1 MAEPDETI
9 EDIAANL
16 LTGVMVFLLGAAMP
30 MLAVLQIVSRP
41 DIWTTAPS
49 MKTLLLPAM
58 LVGGIYLGFVGMR
71 WGLRRVRIHLERL
84 PNRRPSSA
92 SG

>member
-30 MLAVLQIVSRP
+30 MLALLQIVSRP
-41 DIWTTAPS
+41 DLWTAAPS

-58 LVGGIYLGFVGMR
+58 LVGGIYLGFGGMR
-71 WGLRRVRIHLERL
+71 WGLRLIRIHLKRL
-84 PNRRPSSA
+84 RNRRPSSV